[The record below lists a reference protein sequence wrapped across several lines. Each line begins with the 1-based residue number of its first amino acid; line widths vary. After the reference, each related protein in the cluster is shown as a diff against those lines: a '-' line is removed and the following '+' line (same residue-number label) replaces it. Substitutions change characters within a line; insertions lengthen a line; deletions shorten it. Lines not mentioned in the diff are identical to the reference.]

1 MSSKLKV
8 GMKYTLEHTVRE
20 DETAFNYDSG
30 AMHVY
35 STPAMIALMECAA
48 HTMLM
53 DAGLDNV
60 GTMVNIEHKKACKPG
75 TIVIAEALLTEIDGK
90 RLTFDVK
97 VTDQEGNILGEGTHG
112 RYIIDPER
120 FMQKV
125 G

>member
-1 MSSKLKV
+1 MTQLKV

-53 DAGLDNV
+53 DEGLDNV

-75 TIVIAEALLTEIDGK
+75 TVVIAEALLTEINGK

-112 RYIIDPER
+112 RYIINPER
-120 FMQKV
+120 FMQKI

>member
-1 MSSKLKV
+1 MAQLKV

-97 VTDQEGNILGEGTHG
+97 VTDKEGNILGEGTHG

-120 FMQKV
+120 FMQNV

>member
-1 MSSKLKV
+1 MAQLKV

-75 TIVIAEALLTEIDGK
+75 TIVLAEALLTEIDGK

-97 VTDQEGNILGEGTHG
+97 VTDKEGNILGEGTG

>member
-1 MSSKLKV
+1 MTQLKV

-60 GTMVNIEHKKACKPG
+60 GIMVNIEHKKACKPG
-75 TIVIAEALLTEIDGK
+75 TVVIAEALLTEINGK

-112 RYIIDPER
+112 RYIINPER
-120 FMQKV
+120 FMQKI

>member
-1 MSSKLKV
+1 MTQLKV

-60 GTMVNIEHKKACKPG
+60 GIMVNIEHKKACKPG
-75 TIVIAEALLTEIDGK
+75 TVVISEALLTEINGK

-120 FMQKV
+120 FMQKI

>member
-1 MSSKLKV
+1 MTQLKV

-60 GTMVNIEHKKACKPG
+60 GIMVNIEHKKACKPG

-120 FMQKV
+120 FMQKI

>member
-1 MSSKLKV
+1 
-8 GMKYTLEHTVRE
+8 
-20 DETAFNYDSG
+20 
-30 AMHVY
+30 MHVY

-60 GTMVNIEHKKACKPG
+60 GIMVNIEHKKACKPG
-75 TIVIAEALLTEIDGK
+75 TVVIAEALLTEINGK

-120 FMQKV
+120 FMQKI

>member
-1 MSSKLKV
+1 MTQLKV

-60 GTMVNIEHKKACKPG
+60 GIMVNIEHKKACKPG
-75 TIVIAEALLTEIDGK
+75 TVVIAEALLTEINGK

-97 VTDQEGNILGEGTHG
+97 VTDKEGNILGEGTHG